1 MDWGVPLQLRR
12 TGLRRQACE
21 VVLCVVPI
29 RWMNEVKRAAIS
41 ADPNAFIT
49 VSSVRDVSG
58 RGYTIK
64 DDDIP
69 YTQIKQMQAK
79 KDAG

>member
-1 MDWGVPLQLRR
+1 
-12 TGLRRQACE
+12 
-21 VVLCVVPI
+21 
-29 RWMNEVKRAAIS
+29 MNEVKRTAIS

-69 YTQIKQMQAK
+69 YAQLKKMETR